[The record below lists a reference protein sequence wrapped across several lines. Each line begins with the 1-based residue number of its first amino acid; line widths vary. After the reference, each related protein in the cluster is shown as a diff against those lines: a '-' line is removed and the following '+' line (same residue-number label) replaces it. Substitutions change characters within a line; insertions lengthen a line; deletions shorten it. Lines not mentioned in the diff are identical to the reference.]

1 MVWRGKESLS
11 MGNDVLIPS
20 TVPIPKSNLR
30 NLCNLRML
38 ILFKLSRY
46 SGCTFSIEPSSF
58 LFLIY
63 VYPRPSAV

>member
-1 MVWRGKESLS
+1 MAWRGKESLS

-20 TVPIPKSNLR
+20 IVSIPKSNLR

-46 SGCTFSIEPSSF
+46 SGCTFSIEPS
-58 LFLIY
+58 
-63 VYPRPSAV
+63 